1 MAEERFERLAQVATF
16 LLHTNR
22 PLRQEEIVAE
32 VPGYPEGPEARRKA
46 FERDKREL
54 RDELG
59 IELVEEGGRY
69 SVNKRDVFLD
79 LDLTDDERAALNVA
93 LSAVS
98 LEGGSGDAMRKLGGR
113 TATPLAPL
121 VHADLDTLPDL
132 PLLHRACRDR
142 RVLRFRYRDG
152 AREVEPYGLLFR
164 DGFWYLHGLDRG
176 DGVAKNFRI
185 DRVDGAVAADGP
197 SGAFERPAVDLSTV
211 LPEQAWL
218 LGDAPPLSARVWVD
232 GVFAGRAM
240 AEAGEET
247 VVERRDDGSVVL
259 ELVVRN
265 QDALMSWVLGMLDRA
280 ELLSPPEL
288 RSALRHRLLAVAGDG

>member
-1 MAEERFERLAQVATF
+1 MGDERFERLLQLATL

-22 PLRQEEIVAE
+22 PLRQDEIVAE

-59 IELVEEGGRY
+59 FELIEDGGRY
-69 SVNKRDVFLD
+69 SVDKRNAFLD

-98 LEGGSGDAMRKLGGR
+98 LEGGSGDALRKLGGR

-121 VHADLDTLPDL
+121 VHADLETLPFL
-132 PLLHRACRDR
+132 PMLHRACRDR
-142 RVLRFRYRDG
+142 RVLRFSYRGDD
-152 AREVEPYGLLFR
+152 REVEPYGLLFR
-164 DGFWYLHGLDRG
+164 DGFWYVHGLDRG

-185 DRVDGAVAADGP
+185 DRVEGAIQEDGP
-197 SGAFERPAVDLSTV
+197 AGAFARPAIDLGSV
-211 LPEQAWL
+211 LPDQAWL
-218 LGDAPPLSARVWVD
+218 LGDGPPVTAEVWVD
-232 GVFAGRAM
+232 AVFAGRAI

-247 VVERRDDGSVVL
+247 VIERRDDGSVVL
-259 ELVVRN
+259 CLVVRN
-265 QDALMSWVLGMLDRA
+265 QDALLSWVLGMLDRA
-280 ELLSPPEL
+280 ELLGPPEL
-288 RSALRHRLLAVAGDG
+288 RDAMRQRLLAVAGDG

>member
-1 MAEERFERLAQVATF
+1 MADERFERLLQLATF

-22 PLRQEEIVAE
+22 PLRQDEIVAE

-59 IELVEEGGRY
+59 FELIEEGGRY
-69 SVNKRDVFLD
+69 SVDPRVAFLD
-79 LDLTDDERAALNVA
+79 LDLADDERAALNVA

-98 LEGGSGDAMRKLGGR
+98 LEGGSGDALRKLGGR

-121 VHADLDTLPDL
+121 VHADLEMLPDL
-132 PLLHRACRDR
+132 PLLLRACRER
-142 RVLRFRYRDG
+142 RVLQFRYRGED
-152 AREVEPYGLLFR
+152 REVEPYGLLFR

-185 DRVDGAVAADGP
+185 DRVDQGVRAVGSAA
-197 SGAFERPAVDLSTV
+197 AFERPSVDLGSV
-211 LPEQAWL
+211 LPDQAWL
-218 LGDAPPLSARVWVD
+218 LGAASPVTAQVWVD
-232 GVFAGRAM
+232 AVFAGRAV

-247 VVERRDDGSVVL
+247 VIERREDGSVVL
-259 ELVVRN
+259 GLVVRN
-265 QDALMSWVLGMLDRA
+265 QDALLSWVLGMLDRA
-280 ELLSPPEL
+280 ELLGPPEL
-288 RSALRHRLLAVAGDG
+288 RDALRQRLLTVAADG

>member
-1 MAEERFERLAQVATF
+1 MGDERFERMLQLATF

-22 PLRQEEIVAE
+22 PVRQDEIVAE
-32 VPGYPEGPEARRKA
+32 IPGYPEGADARRKA

-59 IELVEEGGRY
+59 VELIEEGGRY
-69 SVNKRDVFLD
+69 SVDPRAAFLD
-79 LDLTDDERAALNVA
+79 LDLSDDERAALNVA

-98 LEGGSGDAMRKLGGR
+98 LEGGSGDALRKLGGR

-121 VHADLDTLPDL
+121 VHADLETLPDL

-142 RVLRFRYRDG
+142 RVLRFRYRGED
-152 AREVEPYGLLFR
+152 REVEPYGLLFR

-185 DRVDGAVAADGP
+185 DRVEGGFAADGP
-197 SGAFERPAVDLSTV
+197 AGAFERPAVDLGSV
-211 LPEQAWL
+211 LPDQAWL
-218 LGDAPPLSARVWVD
+218 LGDGPPVTAQVWVD
-232 GVFAGRAM
+232 AVFAGRAI

-247 VVERRDDGSVVL
+247 VIERRDDGSIVL
-259 ELVVRN
+259 GLIVRN
-265 QDALMSWVLGMLDRA
+265 QDALLSWVLGMLDRA
-280 ELLSPPEL
+280 ELLGPPEL
-288 RSALRHRLLAVAGDG
+288 RHALRQRLLAVAGDA